1 LRIKPGRV
9 LLDLIIIQGEVR
21 AIQSART
28 GSDEIV
34 NLCKGDRL
42 ESGSVILEAENCL
55 AEV

>member
-1 LRIKPGRV
+1 MRIKPGRV